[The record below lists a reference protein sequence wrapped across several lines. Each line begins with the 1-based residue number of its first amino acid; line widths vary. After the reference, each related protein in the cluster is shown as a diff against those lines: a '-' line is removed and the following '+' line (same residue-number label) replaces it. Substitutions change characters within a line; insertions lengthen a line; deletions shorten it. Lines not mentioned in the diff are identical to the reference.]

1 MFDGGLNCLLAAVKK
16 KESST
21 RGFKFISQSNHKF
34 CFCRKLKKK
43 MLKEGFFSVCS
54 KTENSS
60 GLTVL
65 LIRNKSK
72 KQHTLN
78 IPNKASTQMGIG
90 IFYECGTC

>member
-1 MFDGGLNCLLAAVKK
+1 MSRQSRCMFNC
-16 KESST
+16 
-21 RGFKFISQSNHKF
+21 
-34 CFCRKLKKK
+34 
-43 MLKEGFFSVCS
+43 
-54 KTENSS
+54 

-90 IFYECGTC
+90 IFYANQKKQGGITNEKYKETDAMENC